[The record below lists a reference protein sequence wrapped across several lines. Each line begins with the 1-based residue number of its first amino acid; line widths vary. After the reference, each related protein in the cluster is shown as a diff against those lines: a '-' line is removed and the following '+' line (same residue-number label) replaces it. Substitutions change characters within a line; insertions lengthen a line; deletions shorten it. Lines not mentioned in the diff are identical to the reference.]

1 MDITSIYQ
9 GAVSTL
15 TEPASNSISID
26 YRPKDERREMPKNA
40 KVKSR
45 NKSTTIQQIENG
57 YLIIKREEVC
67 FECSHEKEEEEGG
80 MEMEMHPYTDWISNT
95 TTTYSKEK
103 PTEIELTY

>member
-9 GAVSTL
+9 GVQSTP
-15 TEPASNSISID
+15 TEMPNNSIAIEF
-26 YRPKDERREMPKNA
+26 RPKDEYKSMPKDA

-45 NKSTTIQQIENG
+45 SKSTTIQQIENG

-80 MEMEMHPYTDWISNT
+80 MEMEMRDHRAGN
-95 TTTYSKEK
+95 
-103 PTEIELTY
+103 

>member
-1 MDITSIYQ
+1 MDITSIYE
-9 GAVSTL
+9 GAVSTP
-15 TEPASNSISID
+15 TEPTSNSISID
-26 YRPKDERREMPKNA
+26 YRPKEERREMPKNA
-40 KVKSR
+40 KVRSR

-67 FECSHEKEEEEGG
+67 FECSHEMEDKEV
-80 MEMEMHPYTDWISNT
+80 MEALHPYTDWISNT

>member
-9 GAVSTL
+9 GVQSTP
-15 TEPASNSISID
+15 TESPNNSIMVE
-26 YRPKDERREMPKNA
+26 YRPKEERREMPKNA

-67 FECSHEKEEEEGG
+67 YECSHEEKEDG
-80 MEMEMHPYTDWISNT
+80 EMEGLHPYTDWMSNI

-103 PTEIELTY
+103 PTEIDLMY